1 MLSSTLIPIILM
13 IALGFM
19 LKHKQFVSDAF
30 WKDADRAVY
39 YIFLPALLF
48 SKIATM
54 SLADVALS
62 KLLIIIASLLLGVSF
77 ILLLLQRIRPINAP
91 TFTSVYQGSTR
102 FNSFIALS
110 MVSSAWVSPTALQV
124 AALVVSIKVILVN
137 ILCVSVFSSYTAPTQ
152 TLVKKLG
159 LIFKNPLIAAC
170 ALGLLVNS
178 LSIPLPVWTLSSL
191 DILGKASLTL
201 GILSVGAGLIIN
213 FNGWLTYPTMI
224 SVVMKLLL
232 LPIAAYY
239 LGLWFELELISHQV
253 LVLIFA
259 MPTAISSYIL
269 AGQLGG
275 DQPAMAKIITIETI
289 FAGLTMLPI
298 LAWVAASNG

>member
-152 TLVKKLG
+152 TFVKKLG

-298 LAWVAASNG
+298 LAWVAASNS

>member
-1 MLSSTLIPIILM
+1 M
-13 IALGFM
+13 IVLGFI
-19 LKHKQFVSDAF
+19 LKHKQFVSDGF

-54 SLADVALS
+54 SLGDIALS
-62 KLLIIIASLLLGVSF
+62 KLLTIIIILLLGISL
-77 ILLLLQRIRPINAP
+77 ILLVLQRIRPVKAA

-137 ILCVSVFSSYTAPTQ
+137 ILCVSVFSSCTAPAQ
-152 TLVKKLG
+152 SLVKKLG

-170 ALGLLVNS
+170 ALGSLVNS
-178 LSIPLPVWTLSSL
+178 LSIPLPIWTLSSL
-191 DILGKASLTL
+191 EILGKASLTL

-213 FNGWLTYPTMI
+213 FDDWLSYPTI
-224 SVVMKLLL
+224 LTAVMKLLL

-275 DQPAMAKIITIETI
+275 DQPAMAKIITIETVLS
-289 FAGLTMLPI
+289 GLTMLPI
-298 LAWVAASNG
+298 LSWMAASSN

>member
-1 MLSSTLIPIILM
+1 
-13 IALGFM
+13 
-19 LKHKQFVSDAF
+19 
-30 WKDADRAVY
+30 
-39 YIFLPALLF
+39 
-48 SKIATM
+48 
-54 SLADVALS
+54 
-62 KLLIIIASLLLGVSF
+62 
-77 ILLLLQRIRPINAP
+77 
-91 TFTSVYQGSTR
+91 
-102 FNSFIALS
+102 

-152 TLVKKLG
+152 SLVKKLG

-170 ALGLLVNS
+170 AIGLLVNS
-178 LSIPLPVWTLSSL
+178 LSIPLPIWTLSSL
-191 DILGKASLTL
+191 EILGKASLTL

-213 FNGWLTYPTMI
+213 FDDWLSYPTI
-224 SVVMKLLL
+224 LAAVMKLFL

-275 DQPAMAKIITIETI
+275 DQPVMAKIITIETVLS
-289 FAGLTMLPI
+289 GLTMLPI
-298 LAWVAASNG
+298 LAWMAASSN